1 MKIKDKFYRIR
12 KEYGIYINENGD
24 RGSLVESYE
33 TEKDASKYGRAFI
46 LNRLFCPEDEV
57 EEGVKPVE
65 WEKMEKKLGF
75 TREELL
81 QMPFENLLMAV
92 RDYYIYSI
100 DYIAEDYAPGEGYG
114 GATPYS
120 F

>member
-1 MKIKDKFYRIR
+1 MKIKNKFFRIR
-12 KEYGIYINENGD
+12 KEYGIYISENGD
-24 RGSLVESYE
+24 RGTLVRGYE
-33 TEKDASKYGRAFI
+33 TEKDASKYGRALI
-46 LNRLFCPEDEV
+46 LNQLFCPEDEV

-114 GATPYS
+114 GATPHS